1 VIFFCINFFWWILL
15 LAALFV
21 TPPGLNT
28 RGSGFF
34 DFAFVTLTAGNLLV
48 ALLFFTNPSKA
59 MRVSLGILAVVLMVD
74 MILILAVHQVR
85 DEEGP
90 AGISSVVWAFF
101 IAVWCLIADRVVASA
116 KAEEEERL
124 TGRVETRHSLKEWLE
139 ILIATILLVAFIV
152 MAVLMTAT
160 LILRSR
166 DASLQWPGTRYRVDG
181 EKYAVHL
188 ACVGN
193 VTSTAG
199 KKVPTVLLESGEQ
212 PSEYQLEKWMYSA
225 FTNGTVQR
233 YCYWDRPGYAFSDN
247 APSPH
252 SAGMSASALSEVLA
266 ISGEQGPWILVSAG
280 YGSIVSR
287 IFASQHFHDIAGMML
302 IDPLHED
309 LLHRIGSPS
318 AGFMI
323 WAYGIISPLGL
334 FRIPGAL
341 FKGRTRED
349 RVYGISSF
357 QSGKMI
363 KARLQENLVANSLT
377 RNEVGVARTIQDRD
391 TPLVVVS
398 SGIESRR
405 DREWGQKQEES
416 TKVTDNLVKW
426 SVVNKAPHEVWRTYD
441 GRQTMEKGLS
451 KLIAAAKYEY

>member
-1 VIFFCINFFWWILL
+1 
-15 LAALFV
+15 
-21 TPPGLNT
+21 LNT

-59 MRVSLGILAVVLMVD
+59 MRISLGIFAVILMTD
-74 MILILAVHQVR
+74 MILIVSVHRVR

-90 AGISSVVWAFF
+90 AGIASVVWAFL
-101 IAVWCLIADRVVASA
+101 IAVWCLVTDRVVASA

-124 TGRVETRHSLKEWLE
+124 TGRVETRHSLREWLE
-139 ILIATILLVAFIV
+139 ILIATILLIAFIV
-152 MAVLMTAT
+152 AGVLMTAT

-166 DASLQWPGTRYRVDG
+166 DASLEWPGTRYRVDG

-193 VTSTAG
+193 VTSTA
-199 KKVPTVLLESGEQ
+199 KNVPTILLESGEN
-212 PSEYQLEKWMYSA
+212 PSEYQLEKWMYGA
-225 FTNGTVQR
+225 FTNGTVPR

-266 ISGEQGPWILVSAG
+266 LSGEQGPWILVSAG

-287 IFASQHFHDIAGMML
+287 IFASQHFRDIAGIML

-309 LLHRIGSPS
+309 LLHRIGSPG

-323 WAYGIISPLGL
+323 WAYGVISPLGI

-349 RVYGISSF
+349 RVYGKSNQ

-363 KARLQENLVANSLT
+363 KARLQENLVADSLT
-377 RNEVGVARTIQDRD
+377 KNEVGAARVIQERS
-391 TPLVVVS
+391 TPLVVIS

-416 TKVTDNLVKW
+416 TKVTDNLIKW
-426 SVVNKAPHEVWRTYD
+426 SVVNKAPHEVWQTFE
-441 GRQTMEKGLS
+441 GREVMEKGLA
-451 KLIAAAKYEY
+451 KLIAAAKYKY